1 MRNSGTERM
10 SRAMI
15 HHAGT
20 GAWREVAGVKTA
32 KLCVEQDQIGRR
44 GRDRKIDEQS
54 VSRTSLSG
62 RVARAHQQWWAKRND
77 GPPFDPEQVK
87 AEQNPAYRK
96 TKAPF
101 LTPIMPISRSG
112 SPCSRH

>member
-1 MRNSGTERM
+1 M

-96 TKAPF
+96 MNAQF
-101 LTPIMPISRSG
+101 LTPIVPISRSG
-112 SPCSRH
+112 SPYSRH